1 MLYFFRGTEAVV
13 VSHGFSKQQAQ
24 VPPREIE
31 LAIHRKHVF
40 EADPEAH
47 THEEHI

>member
-1 MLYFFRGTEAVV
+1 MEIMTTGKVAVL
-13 VSHGFSKQQAQ
+13 SHGLMKERE

-31 LAIHRKHVF
+31 LAIRRKSRF

-47 THEEHI
+47 TYSED